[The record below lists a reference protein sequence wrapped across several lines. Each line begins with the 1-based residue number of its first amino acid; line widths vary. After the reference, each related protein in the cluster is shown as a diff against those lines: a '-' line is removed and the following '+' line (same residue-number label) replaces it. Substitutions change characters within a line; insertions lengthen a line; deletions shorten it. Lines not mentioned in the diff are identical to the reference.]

1 MKTRL
6 DKSIEYIRGYCL
18 KHLCCEECKLNNDM
32 EEHCSLKDLPLN
44 WKTLQ
49 EKKQKGGA
57 KNDK

>member
-44 WKTLQ
+44 WETLQ
-49 EKKQKGGA
+49 EKKQKDGA

>member
-18 KHLCCEECKLNNDM
+18 KHFCCEECKLNNDM
-32 EEHCSLKDLPLN
+32 EGQCSLKDLPVN

-49 EKKQKGGA
+49 EIKLKEGGE
-57 KNDK
+57 KC